1 MLLTTVN
8 ENDPIYQLCE
18 EAVGKYIETLDES
31 YLISFCE
38 DKDDDDMD
46 ILYKH
51 KGNMSLGMDQYS
63 QIKDDAKNISSN
75 PFKVRKFIMDMP
87 GDMESRA
94 RAIGVHQPQKKK
106 LAAMAFWAHPTTE
119 KVMKWSMP
127 AAAALTAATGLK
139 KIYDYENKPVGV
151 IAKKIASLRKVLA
164 KLKKKINGGGIL
176 PKEKNVLQKVA
187 TKVTEAID
195 KLLKFAQKA
204 SSNFSREFARK

>member
-1 MLLTTVN
+1 MLLTTVS
-8 ENDPIYQLCE
+8 ENDHIYQLCE
-18 EAVGKYIETLDES
+18 EAVNKYIETMDES

-38 DKDDDDMD
+38 DKDDDD
-46 ILYKH
+46 YKVMFH
-51 KGNMSLGMDQYS
+51 HTSAEP
-63 QIKDDAKNISSN
+63 DAIEMGKNLARDAANLSSN
-75 PFKVRKFIMDMP
+75 PFTARKMIMDMP
-87 GDMESRA
+87 GDFASRA
-94 RAIGVHQPQKKK
+94 QGIGVHQPQKK
-106 LAAMAFWAHPTTE
+106 AMAANAFWMHPNT
-119 KVMKWSMP
+119 
-127 AAAALTAATGLK
+127 LK
-139 KIYDYENKPVGV
+139 TLKHAGNVGVLAGVAKGIKNIYDYENKPVGV